1 MAKDITKTQIV
12 NIIDAIV
19 EQTQIIYNND
29 GIVPQ
34 LQIDLVKKNILE
46 LYEAYNY
53 LDKNN
58 RIKAEEI
65 EEITFSQK
73 VKNEV
78 TKKKETKVENIID
91 EEVAKVDVEIEQA
104 KEELTEVSE
113 ELFDKFEEKVEKVE
127 TDDEIQDEVV
137 EEIDVIEKVEEI
149 HGEVKVEE
157 EVKELPKEVKHK
169 AKQVDNNVTIAEKFQ
184 EEKKTINDTIEKT
197 EDNTLA
203 AKLQKAP
210 ISDLVKAIG
219 INDKFL
225 FINELFGGNA
235 DEYNT
240 AIKELNQI
248 EKLHLAFDYL
258 DNLRKKH
265 NWDESST
272 PCLKI
277 YDLVRRKYQVKR

>member
-58 RIKAEEI
+58 RINAEEI

-73 VKNEV
+73 EKNEV

-91 EEVAKVDVEIEQA
+91 EEVAKVDVEIAQA

-149 HGEVKVEE
+149 HYEVKVEE

-184 EEKKTINDTIEKT
+184 EKKKTINDTIEKT